1 MSKRRWLTYAT
12 ICCVLFSGGV
22 SALTKEERAEKKRVA
37 AEKAA
42 IKEAFSV
49 QVELGKTLLGF
60 DFNQQL
66 KYVIDF
72 NFSPFQAMSA
82 YSELLLWV
90 DRKGAGFEQGDD
102 LFSLVREG
110 LRAHVQ
116 LSAAGVPLAG
126 WEGAGQPISIPFDVS
141 LPRYA
146 VEPQPEDLSTYKWRN
161 EYSKGQITTASI
173 GQYFR
178 GISLF
183 LHLTS
188 IDEDRALSH
197 LLLQS
202 MLETLGIVSNGLFYS
217 GQLGKMQDGAYMPE
231 VLSYKEEAGYEVVSE
246 RSGLLSQL
254 AMVQGLVRFQQF
266 LSTEKA
272 EQLFAGET
280 IAGKD
285 LNAWLALTHDTLNVT
300 YHSLLDHH
308 FDEKSGS
315 FIGAFQKDKKVKRSI
330 LLRDAGMVVSV
341 LNLVRQYTPE
351 EGALSKSARQHLLS
365 QAKYVQEKL
374 VGNEGN
380 LPKSYHLASGYAVQA
395 LAPNFQMQV
404 SAMLMMLETYSIVEE
419 SIYLETAKNIYA
431 AMRPTYWSE
440 EVGLYRSARGYTVS
454 AYDGFLFG
462 RTLYWTDQMKR
473 FLGEVDDFDLQGE
486 ALITQILKYG
496 ALQQCE
502 TAVNGEVKQLA
513 EVLENEIVDAS
524 KRFAKLE
531 RVERAVATSEYVS
544 AIVDQDGDSIPG
556 CRFGG
561 GDFGT
566 APVIIIQTSIRT
578 PFPPPTIIDKKG
590 NEVSVTPPGGTL

>member
-12 ICCVLFSGGV
+12 ICCVLFSGGA
-22 SALTKEERAEKKRVA
+22 SALTKEEQAEKKRVA

-42 IKEAFSV
+42 IQEAFSIQV
-49 QVELGKTLLGF
+49 QVGKTLLNF

-66 KYVIDF
+66 KYIIDF

-82 YSELLLWV
+82 YSELMLWV
-90 DRKGAGFEQGDD
+90 DRKGAGYEQGDD

-116 LSAAGVPLAG
+116 LSAAGVPLAD
-126 WEGAGQPISIPFDVS
+126 WEGAGQPISIPFDIS

-146 VEPQPEDLSTYKWRN
+146 IEPKPEDLSTYKWRN
-161 EYSKGQITTASI
+161 EYGKGQITAASI

-188 IDEDRALSH
+188 IDEDRTLSH

-202 MLETLGIVSNGLFYS
+202 ILETLDIVSNGLFYN
-217 GQLGKMQDGAYMPE
+217 GQLGKMQDGAYLPE
-231 VLSYKEEAGYEVVSE
+231 GISYSEEKGYEVSHE
-246 RSGLLSQL
+246 RSALLSQL
-254 AMVQGLVRFQQF
+254 TLIQGLVRLQEF

-272 EQLFAGET
+272 EQLFAGEV
-280 IAGKD
+280 IVGKD
-285 LNAWLALTHDTLNVT
+285 VKAWLALTRNALNVT
-300 YHSLLDHH
+300 YHSLLEHH

-315 FIGAFQKDKKVKRSI
+315 FISAFQKDKKVKRSI
-330 LLRDAGMVVSV
+330 LLRDAGMVVTV
-341 LNLVRQYTPE
+341 LNLVRQYTPA
-351 EGALSKSARQHLLS
+351 EGVLSKSAGQHLLS

-374 VGNEGN
+374 VGNEDN
-380 LPKSYHLASGYAVQA
+380 LPRAYHLASGYAVQA
-395 LAPNFQMQV
+395 LVPNFQMQV
-404 SAMLMMLETYSIVEE
+404 SAMLMMLEAYSIVEE
-419 SIYLETAKNIYA
+419 PIYLETAKNIYA
-431 AMRPTYWSE
+431 VMKPAYWSE
-440 EVGLYRSARGYTVS
+440 EAELYRSAMGHTVS

-462 RTLYWTDQMKR
+462 RTLSWTDQMKR

-486 ALITQILKYG
+486 ALITKILKYG

-524 KRFAKLE
+524 KRLAKLE
-531 RVERAVATSEYVS
+531 RVERAVAIAEYIDSV
-544 AIVDQDGDSIPG
+544 VDQDGDSIPG

-566 APVIIIQTSIRT
+566 APVIIIQASIKT
-578 PFPPPTIIDKKG
+578 PFPLPTKKDEKG